1 MAGTIL
7 AVPAIGFTAIYAV
20 LRFPNFAIASHLTI
34 GAFAGWLAN
43 VSLGLPAALA
53 VGVAFA
59 AAGVAGVVSDELILK
74 PLRPAGALTTAIAA
88 VALTLVLENV
98 IRFVFGND
106 LRGYALP
113 IRRDWQ
119 VAGLRIAPQQVQNFG
134 LAVVAMAAVFLFLAF
149 TRTGKAMRAVADNPT
164 LASVKGIDTDRV
176 ARLTTFVAM
185 GLAGVG
191 GVLLGLDTSIDPLTG
206 FRVILSVFAAGVV
219 GLGAYVSA
227 LLCRQTGAPI
237 VVGIAAA
244 ALAAAGAGA
253 AVALATARL
262 RGDYLAIITLGFSE
276 VVRLVASNELWLTNG
291 TDGISGIPGPWRG
304 RVAPQ
309 TFNVIYLAIVVLA
322 VLAVLTVCERIRHS
336 PYGRV
341 LRAIRD
347 DDQVAAVAGKRVI
360 AFKVQAFAVSAAI
373 LGLAGALWGHYTS
386 FIAPDVFTPLV
397 TIYVVLALTAGA

>member
-98 IRFVFGND
+98 IRFAFGND

-134 LAVVAMAAVFLFLAF
+134 LAVVAMVAVFLFLAF

-164 LASVKGIDTDRV
+164 LAGIKGIDADRV
-176 ARLTTFVAM
+176 ARLVNLVGM
-185 GLAGVG
+185 GLAGLG
-191 GVLLGLDTSIDPLTG
+191 GMLLGLDTSIDPLTG
-206 FRVILSVFAAGVV
+206 FRVILSVFAAAVV
-219 GLGAYVSA
+219 GGLGSIP
-227 LLCRQTGAPI
+227 GA
-237 VVGIAAA
+237 VVG
-244 ALAAAGAGA
+244 
-253 AVALATARL
+253 AVTI
-262 RGDYLAIITLGFSE
+262 G
-276 VVRLVASNELWLTNG
+276 VAEELSL
-291 TDGISGIPGPWRG
+291 
-304 RVAPQ
+304 
-309 TFNVIYLAIVVLA
+309 LVLA
-322 VLAVLTVCERIRHS
+322 PAYRTAIGFVAILLVLT
-336 PYGRV
+336 
-341 LRAIRD
+341 LRPR
-347 DDQVAAVAGKRVI
+347 G
-360 AFKVQAFAVSAAI
+360 I
-373 LGLAGALWGHYTS
+373 LGERAY
-386 FIAPDVFTPLV
+386 
-397 TIYVVLALTAGA
+397 